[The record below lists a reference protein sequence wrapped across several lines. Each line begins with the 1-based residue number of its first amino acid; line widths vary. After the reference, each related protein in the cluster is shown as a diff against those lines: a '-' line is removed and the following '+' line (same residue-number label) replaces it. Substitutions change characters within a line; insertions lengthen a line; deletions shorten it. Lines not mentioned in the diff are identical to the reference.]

1 MFDDPAFPQSPAGWV
16 IPAVPDAQR
25 HPPPEL
31 QQRKQKNLRGDV
43 SRSAA
48 GVCVFVI
55 AVLQLHEINQTAR
68 R

>member
-1 MFDDPAFPQSPAGWV
+1 MFDDPASPQSPAGWV

-31 QQRKQKNLRGDV
+31 QQIKQKNLRGDA

-48 GVCVFVI
+48 GSYVLHIVQ
-55 AVLQLHEINQTAR
+55 LQLQQFSETAR